1 MRRTLITAV
10 VAAMLVAVPAPAAL
24 AAPCAPPAA
33 TDTSTAA
40 GWVGYLAE
48 HRDDVALVVD
58 DGRGGTVRHRA
69 DAAMPTASMVKL
81 IHLAALTGRAGV
93 GRIDLNER
101 IPIADWQRWYVDYRG
116 TPLDGGAHA
125 EALKYLGIPATKG
138 VPDDASGTVSLYQL
152 ADVMIRFSDS
162 AAPDALR
169 ARLGDDALQ
178 DVMTRYGMPGP
189 VPSMKNLYDGLLASG
204 ASTAAQLTSATDRTY
219 SAPASSFAR
228 LVGDL
233 ASGRFGPGS
242 ETARRFLEFQDAR
255 PSGLLALGFKG
266 GSLPGIRTEAFE
278 GRRPDG
284 SVTVGVLMVRR
295 ASAADL
301 RKDDEAGMPHQR
313 MLLAAMTDGAARER
327 VACALRT

>member
-10 VAAMLVAVPAPAAL
+10 VAATLVAVPAPAAL

-93 GRIDLNER
+93 GRIDLAER

-138 VPDDASGTVSLYQL
+138 VPDDAFGTVSLYQL

-189 VPSMKNLYDGLLASG
+189 VPSLKGLYDGLIASVEAG
-204 ASTAAQLTSATDRTY
+204 ESIASAMDRTY

-228 LVGDL
+228 LIGNL

-242 ETARRFLEFQDAR
+242 ETARRFLEFSGAR

-301 RKDDEAGMPHQR
+301 RKDDEAGVPHQR